1 MSKCRLV
8 EFLRERIH
16 LETSIHYGRLSYDI
30 LMVDAFAESSKLEI
44 SNNFQNFWTISI
56 DLKEN

>member
-1 MSKCRLV
+1 MSKCRQV